1 MPHRL
6 SKSVIG
12 ALGIAMLLAA
22 FSGAGAAHA
31 SATPP
36 VGLTVTTPYPT
47 VDTQP
52 GSSVTFDLSV
62 VSPIIES
69 VDVSVDGLPDGWK
82 ATVRGG
88 GFVVHAVT
96 TSPDT
101 PPKTSLEL
109 DVPPDAAPGSYAI
122 TVVAAGQSGTA
133 HTAITLNIAEQV
145 DNAIEVT
152 ADFPSLSGG
161 PDGDFTYA
169 LTITNNT
176 PEQQTFTFQPTSP
189 QGWTVTASPTAEA
202 RAATVTIDAGKTG
215 QVQVKAA
222 PPTTAKEGSYD
233 IQVAVAA
240 ANGAT
245 GAITLTAE
253 VTGTPQL
260 ALTTSDQRLDTTGK
274 ADSEKRVPLIVSN
287 TGTAELDNVQLAGT
301 APSGW
306 EISFDPKTIA
316 SVKPGDTAQATAI
329 IKPSSNAVAG
339 DYAMT
344 VRASAGSE
352 SSNIDLR
359 FALKSSRTIGVIAV
373 VVILAAIGALV
384 GVFVRFGRR

>member
-1 MPHRL
+1 M
-6 SKSVIG
+6 
-12 ALGIAMLLAA
+12 
-22 FSGAGAAHA
+22 
-31 SATPP
+31 
-36 VGLTVTTPYPT
+36 
-47 VDTQP
+47 
-52 GSSVTFDLSV
+52 
-62 VSPIIES
+62 
-69 VDVSVDGLPDGWK
+69 
-82 ATVRGG
+82 
-88 GFVVHAVT
+88 
-96 TSPDT
+96 
-101 PPKTSLEL
+101 
-109 DVPPDAAPGSYAI
+109 
-122 TVVAAGQSGTA
+122 
-133 HTAITLNIAEQV
+133 
-145 DNAIEVT
+145 
-152 ADFPSLSGG
+152 
-161 PDGDFTYA
+161 
-169 LTITNNT
+169 
-176 PEQQTFTFQPTSP
+176 
-189 QGWTVTASPTAEA
+189 
-202 RAATVTIDAGKTG
+202 TIDAGKTG

-373 VVILAAIGALV
+373 VVILAALGALV